1 MKQYSINQS
10 IAICDFSF
18 GEKCFSSFTLKNTT
32 VHFLGGKKKV
42 STMLVFAFFAL
53 FMVSCDLLTD
63 EGKSFDKTLLY
74 GTWRSGTLYYSYTS
88 EGVGATWDTSDD
100 VTEAEGQ
107 AFTWTLIGDQLMQL
121 HVLEMGSSVP
131 KTYTVTT
138 LTDTSL
144 EYKDGFGVSYSF
156 VKVEF

>member
-1 MKQYSINQS
+1 MKKVYINQG
-10 IAICDFSF
+10 IATSDFSL
-18 GEKCFSSFTLKNTT
+18 GKKCFSSFASENSI
-32 VHFLGGKKKV
+32 VHFLGRKKKV
-42 STMLVFAFFAL
+42 ATMLVFAFFAL
-53 FMVSCDLLTD
+53 FMVSCDLLND
-63 EGKSFDKTLLY
+63 EGKSFDKSLLY

-138 LTDTSL
+138 LTETSL

>member
-1 MKQYSINQS
+1 MKQASISQDIAKNDLSSGKKCISS
-10 IAICDFSF
+10 ITSRITTAHFS
-18 GEKCFSSFTLKNTT
+18 
-32 VHFLGGKKKV
+32 GGKKN
-42 STMLVFAFFAL
+42 LALLLAFGFFML
-53 FMVSCDLLTD
+53 FMFSCNLLPD

-107 AFTWTLIGDQLMQL
+107 AFTWTLIGDQLVQL

-138 LTDTSL
+138 LTETSL